1 MKNFYFLLFLVIAY
15 TASYAQDSTKMRHF
29 TFDVGIGGAATSFQ
43 DVKYSNVH
51 WNGYGL
57 TPKFAVSWRK
67 KCIHSFGIEGLVDSE
82 QPKTFDGGAKTYWGI
97 AFYKFLYPLKTDN
110 KYKLFVGAK
119 VEPID
124 LSVRM
129 IDGLYNNGSY
139 LIYGTNLKAVG
150 MFEQRINSKW
160 LFDADL
166 GFQLFSFMNENM
178 SFGYAADQKTL
189 EDGKYNYNN
198 MSAPYHFNPFW
209 KFLNIETNF
218 NFNYGKRWVFSYI
231 WRMQQSY
238 AVKNYRLTRGYSA
251 LMVSYHIIS
260 KSKTP
265 KTKKKK

>member
-1 MKNFYFLLFLVIAY
+1 MKNFYFLLFLLAIY
-15 TASYAQDSTKMRHF
+15 TTSYAQDSTQMRHF
-29 TFDVGIGGAATSFQ
+29 TFDLGVGGAATSFQ
-43 DVKYSNVH
+43 DVKYSTVH
-51 WNGYGL
+51 WNGSGF
-57 TPKFAVSWRK
+57 TPRITLNWRNKFIQSA
-67 KCIHSFGIEGLVDSE
+67 GIEGVLGGD
-82 QPKTFDGGAKTYWGI
+82 QPKTFDGSAKTYWGVVY
-97 AFYKFLYPLKTDN
+97 YKFLYPLKTN
-110 KYKLFVGAK
+110 KNYNLFVGAK
-119 VEPID
+119 VEPMD
-124 LSVRM
+124 LSVRI

-178 SFGYAADQKTL
+178 AFGYAAAQKTL
-189 EDGKYNYNN
+189 EDGEYNYDE
-198 MSAPYHFNPFW
+198 MVAPYYFAPFW
-209 KFLNIETNF
+209 KFLNIETNI

-238 AVKNYRLTRGYSA
+238 AVKDYRLTRGYSA

-260 KSKTP
+260 KNKTP